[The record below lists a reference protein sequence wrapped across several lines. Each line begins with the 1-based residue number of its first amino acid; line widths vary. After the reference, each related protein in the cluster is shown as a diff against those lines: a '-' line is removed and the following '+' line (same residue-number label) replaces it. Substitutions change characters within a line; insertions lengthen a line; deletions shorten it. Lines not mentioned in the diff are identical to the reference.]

1 MKTCW
6 SLQVTMR
13 ASMIPAMEICQ
24 FLRDFS
30 LDGVSAVFG
39 RGVVGVS
46 LPRQAVHDTEDVLG

>member
-1 MKTCW
+1 
-6 SLQVTMR
+6 MR
-13 ASMIPAMEICQ
+13 ASMMPAMEICQ

-46 LPRQAVHDTEDVLG
+46 LPRQAVHDTKDVLG